1 MSCREDL
8 TSIVADGDLKPRK
21 FRKQRAPV
29 TFDDRIVVHELRKRP
44 WQRPQPT
51 FQLGPLGQRKDLDT
65 FSHPHA
71 RAPSKLI
78 ADSYRNAGTSSPFT
92 RSAFCS
98 RSRTTAQLSPLTMT
112 SAGLGR
118 EL

>member
-1 MSCREDL
+1 MSRSEDL
-8 TSIVADGDLKPRK
+8 TSIFADGDLKPRK
-21 FRKQRAPV
+21 FRKQRVPV
-29 TFDDRIVVHELRKRP
+29 AFDDRIVVHELGKRP
-44 WQRPQPT
+44 WQRPQPSL
-51 FQLGPLGQRKDLDT
+51 QLGPLGQRKDLDA
-65 FSHPHA
+65 FSHPHVHTA
-71 RAPSKLI
+71 LKPDAYK
-78 ADSYRNAGTSSPFT
+78 NAGTSSPFT